1 MKTNKIK
8 NTLLALLLATG
19 ISFTTSPV
27 QAGGFPVG
35 DLSNLAQQLVNY
47 LNYMQQ
53 LAEQIEHTKNQ
64 IEQLKQTATPT
75 IQSLKAINSLTLS
88 LQKSYEMWNK
98 TAGLYNTVNEMFND
112 YEQTQKELEAADIEC
127 ANGGKCDYDRVKAL
141 NSRKKNIM
149 NNYRAL
155 LKQSYNQMDDI
166 IKANEEL
173 QKEMSKSISDACD
186 GANTIGYLTTCNAA
200 LQKLLIEQNF
210 KLHKQILEIKQNDYK
225 LTTAKEEYQ
234 WFENDKEIGSN
245 FNPDL
250 VKKEKK

>member
-19 ISFTTSPV
+19 IGFTTSPV

-35 DLSNLAQQLVNY
+35 DLSNLTQQLVNY
-47 LNYMQQ
+47 LIYMQQ
-53 LAEQIEHTKNQ
+53 LAEQIDHTKNQ
-64 IEQLKQTATPT
+64 IEQLKQTAAPT

-98 TAGLYNTVNEMFND
+98 TAGLYNSVNDMFID
-112 YEQTQKELEAADIEC
+112 YEQTQKALEAADIEC

-149 NNYRAL
+149 NNYRIL
-155 LKQSYNQMDDI
+155 LKQSETTMKDEIARN
-166 IKANEEL
+166 
-173 QKEMSKSISDACD
+173 KEQLDKMNKEISQSCD
-186 GANTIGYLTTCNAA
+186 GADTIGYLTTCNVA
-200 LQKLLIEQNF
+200 LLKKLIEQNF
-210 KLHKQILEIKQNDYK
+210 YLQNQMLLIKKNDYA
-225 LTTAKEEYQ
+225 LTTAKEQYE
-234 WFENDKEIGSN
+234 WLEHDKEIGSN